1 MDLYDDV
8 LADSSQP
15 CESYT
20 SSSETPV
27 ESCQE
32 LSPKSNS
39 KLTAI
44 LYTYNG
50 LCNKRAMVYIGSFVW
65 WTNELKFAENRASSQ
80 SKEYAEV
87 AVASENSVHIFPELL
102 PGKILNG
109 DKNEIG

>member
-1 MDLYDDV
+1 MDDKEFNQNSEFT
-8 LADSSQP
+8 DSSQP

-50 LCNKRAMVYIGSFVW
+50 LCNKRAMVYIGSFKK
-65 WTNELKFAENRASSQ
+65 T
-80 SKEYAEV
+80 
-87 AVASENSVHIFPELL
+87 LL
-102 PGKILNG
+102 MW
-109 DKNEIG
+109 

>member
-1 MDLYDDV
+1 IAEEVNLINIYSDKEFNQNSEFSNADQMDLYDDV

-15 CESYT
+15 CESCT

-27 ESCQE
+27 GSCQE

-65 WTNELKFAENRASSQ
+65 WTGQQLTRMC
-80 SKEYAEV
+80 
-87 AVASENSVHIFPELL
+87 L
-102 PGKILNG
+102 
-109 DKNEIG
+109 